1 MRIENG
7 KCKMCRRTALT
18 LERNKVMRRSTLCIL
33 HFAFSVFFLS
43 GCFDEPEPAY
53 KTVPAEARAYLQER
67 GFADFASAAS
77 GLDAKVVD
85 YINLD
90 RNVITNLD
98 GIAAF
103 GGLKWLRLNDN
114 KLSSLPPL
122 DSLVSL
128 RRIYLR
134 NNVFTE
140 VPEQLRD
147 LPSLTDIE
155 LSGNPIREVP
165 DWLAQKKGLEFLSL
179 SGTLVERLPSDIS
192 AWKGMKALQLGE
204 LKISP
209 EEMARIRKAL
219 PDVAIVF

>member
-1 MRIENG
+1 MRNIAAY
-7 KCKMCRRTALT
+7 ALVAA
-18 LERNKVMRRSTLCIL
+18 L
-33 HFAFSVFFLS
+33 AAAA

-53 KTVPAEARAYLQER
+53 KTVPAESRAYLQGR

-90 RNVITNLD
+90 RNALTNLD
-98 GIAAF
+98 GIAEF
-103 GGLKWLRLNDN
+103 KGLKWLRLNEN

-122 DSLVSL
+122 DSLSSL

-134 NNVFTE
+134 DNAFAE
-140 VPEQLRD
+140 VPEQLKD
-147 LPSLTDIE
+147 LPSLTDVE
-155 LSGNPIREVP
+155 LSGNPIKEVP
-165 DWLAQKKGLEFLSL
+165 EWLAQKKGLEFISL
-179 SGTLVERLPSDIS
+179 SRTLVERLPADLS
-192 AWKGMKALQLGE
+192 AWKGMKVLQLGE

>member
-1 MRIENG
+1 MRNIAAYALAAALAA
-7 KCKMCRRTALT
+7 TA
-18 LERNKVMRRSTLCIL
+18 
-33 HFAFSVFFLS
+33 

-53 KTVPAEARAYLQER
+53 KTVPAGARAYLQDR

-77 GLDAKVVD
+77 GLDSKVVD

-90 RNVITNLD
+90 RNAITNLD

-103 GGLKWLRLNDN
+103 EGVKWLRLNEN
-114 KLSSLPPL
+114 RLSALPSLAGL
-122 DSLVSL
+122 SSL

-134 NNVFTE
+134 DNVFTE
-140 VPEQLRD
+140 VPEQLKD

-155 LSGNPIREVP
+155 LSGNPIKEVP
-165 DWLAQKKGLEFLSL
+165 EWLAQKKGLEFLSL
-179 SGTLVERLPSDIS
+179 SRTLVERLPADLS

>member
-1 MRIENG
+1 MRNIAAYALAAALAA
-7 KCKMCRRTALT
+7 TA
-18 LERNKVMRRSTLCIL
+18 
-33 HFAFSVFFLS
+33 

-53 KTVPAEARAYLQER
+53 KTVPAAARAYLQGR

-77 GLDAKVVD
+77 GLDAEVVD

-90 RNVITNLD
+90 RNAITNLD

-103 GGLKWLRLNDN
+103 RGVKWLRLNEN
-114 KLSSLPPL
+114 RLSALPSLAAL
-122 DSLVSL
+122 SSL

-134 NNVFTE
+134 DNVFTE
-140 VPEQLRD
+140 VPEQLKD

-155 LSGNPIREVP
+155 LSGNPIKEVP
-165 DWLAQKKGLEFLSL
+165 EWLAQKKGLEFLSL
-179 SGTLVERLPSDIS
+179 SRTLVERLPSDLS

-204 LKISP
+204 LKIPP

>member
-1 MRIENG
+1 MRNIAAY
-7 KCKMCRRTALT
+7 ALVAA
-18 LERNKVMRRSTLCIL
+18 L
-33 HFAFSVFFLS
+33 AAAA

-53 KTVPAEARAYLQER
+53 KTVPAEARAYLQGR

-77 GLDAKVVD
+77 GLDAEVVD

-90 RNVITNLD
+90 RNALTNLD
-98 GIAAF
+98 GIAEF
-103 GGLKWLRLNDN
+103 KGLKWLRLNEN

-122 DSLVSL
+122 DSLSSL

-134 NNVFTE
+134 DNAFAE
-140 VPEQLRD
+140 VPEQLKD
-147 LPSLTDIE
+147 LPSLTDVE
-155 LSGNPIREVP
+155 LSGNPIKEVP
-165 DWLAQKKGLEFLSL
+165 EWLAQKKGLEFISL
-179 SGTLVERLPSDIS
+179 SRTLVERLPADLS
-192 AWKGMKALQLGE
+192 AWKGMKVLQLGE